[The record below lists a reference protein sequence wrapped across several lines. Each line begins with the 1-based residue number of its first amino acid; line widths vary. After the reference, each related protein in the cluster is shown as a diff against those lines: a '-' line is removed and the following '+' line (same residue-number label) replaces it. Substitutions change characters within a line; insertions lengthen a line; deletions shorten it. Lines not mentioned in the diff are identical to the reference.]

1 MYAVYTGYLP
11 FYHDNEKIL
20 MDLILTIEPR
30 PPREVEPDIPV
41 ELERII
47 LKCLIKD
54 PKERFAEAG
63 ILKEAILEVFPQFGN

>member
-1 MYAVYTGYLP
+1 
-11 FYHDNEKIL
+11 

-47 LKCLIKD
+47 LNCLKKD
-54 PKERFAEAG
+54 PKERIADAA
-63 ILKEAILEVFPQFGN
+63 ILKETILKTFPEFGN